1 MTTLLLERM
10 HQHLTTMKLMTVD
23 ALLEPTLERAM
34 KESLS
39 PIETIG
45 YLVEQEWKG
54 RVSTTIRSRTKNA
67 GFPVLKRIDE
77 FDFAFQPS
85 VDRTV
90 IRDLATLRF
99 VDNAENVVFLGPPG
113 VGKTHLAIGLGVTAI
128 EQGIPVL
135 FVNASVLIE
144 RLKDAYH
151 TDQLD
156 RYLKKLTRP
165 GILIIDEIGYLPFD
179 AHAAY
184 CFFQLISRRYEG
196 KSTIFT
202 SNKSFADW
210 GEIFQDHVVAA
221 ALLDRIL
228 HHCTTVNIRGESYR
242 MKGRKNHKLWTN
254 REEST
259 EMRFPNV

>member
-1 MTTLLLERM
+1 M

-99 VDNAENVVFLGPPG
+99 VDNSENVVFLGPPG

>member
-113 VGKTHLAIGLGVTAI
+113 VGKTHLAIGLGVIAI

-144 RLKDAYH
+144 QLKDAYH